1 MWTMLTSACDTWAT
15 VYQNSAALRTS
26 IGFAHIAGLVVGG
39 GCAIAEDRAIL
50 IADDAALEVR
60 RAQVR
65 RAHDAAHGVVIGGL
79 AAVMFSGLLLF
90 AADVQTYLGSTPFWI
105 KMGLVAALLVNGWLM
120 TRAETALAASASA
133 WPRLRLAAITSIALW
148 LTTTL
153 AGTALPNV

>member
-1 MWTMLTSACDTWAT
+1 MWTTLTSACDTWAT
-15 VYQNSAALRTS
+15 MYQNSAALRTG

-50 IADDAALEVR
+50 IADDAAVEVR

-65 RAHDAAHGVVIGGL
+65 RAHQAAHRVVIGGL
-79 AAVMFSGLLLF
+79 AVVMMSGLLLF
-90 AADVQTYLGSTPFWI
+90 AADLQTHLASTPFWI

-120 TRAETALAASASA
+120 TRAEIALVATPSA
-133 WPRLRLAAITSIALW
+133 WPRLRLAAIMSIALW

-153 AGTALPNV
+153 AGAALPNV